1 MAGHTILLNLLGG
14 VALLLWGTRMVQ
26 SAILKAF
33 GPQLRT
39 AIARA
44 AAGPVRA
51 AATGAAAATALQ
63 SATATAVLVMGFITR
78 GLIALPAALALML
91 GADLGTTLAVQALSL
106 DVRAL
111 IPILLIAGVALA
123 RASRPTTEQVGRLLV
138 GIGLILLAL
147 GLIVS
152 ASAPMRASATVALVL
167 GRLADDPLL
176 AMLLAAA
183 LTWAMH
189 SSVAF
194 VLFVISLVGGGLI
207 ALPLALALVLGAN
220 VGGGLVALGMAAG
233 QPAAARRVVIG
244 NLAFR
249 LIGATVAF
257 LALGPLITAAGSLAA
272 EPGRAVAHFHTL
284 FNLAL
289 AVVFLPLVGRA
300 AALLER
306 ALPDAEPSHDARLDL
321 LDPDLLD
328 NPPLALNAATRAM
341 LRLADKVE
349 LMLRETILTFEETDP
364 RRIRAVEAMERE
376 VDVEQERIKLYLAQL
391 MQRALTPDESG
402 QVLEAVT
409 FTTNLEHIGDI
420 IDRGLLRLAARKQK
434 HGVRFSDAG
443 WQDIRG
449 FHAMIADQMRR
460 ALAVFVSRDPS
471 VARELVAEKDRLR
484 EEEARASERHF
495 ARLRDGLPE
504 TIETSALH
512 LDVLRDLKRINAH
525 LTSVAYPIL
534 EQTGEL
540 RGSRLRSPK
549 PEPAPRPGS
558 RHRPRATL
566 VGQPGLAHGWRTDS
580 GVAVPNPA
588 SARERGQRH
597 ARGGPRK
604 RPPGWAGGRC
614 PGSRPGRNGSAGA
627 LSS

>member
-33 GPQLRT
+33 GVQLRT
-39 AIARA
+39 AIAHA
-44 AAGPVRA
+44 AASPLRA

-63 SATATAVLVMGFITR
+63 SATATGMLVIGFVTR
-78 GLIALPAALALML
+78 GLVGLPAALALML

-106 DVRAL
+106 DLGAL
-111 IPILLIAGVALA
+111 IPILLIAGAALA
-123 RASRPTTEQVGRLLV
+123 RASRTSTQQVGRLLV
-138 GIGLILLAL
+138 GLGLILLAL
-147 GLIVS
+147 GMVVA
-152 ASAPMRASATVALVL
+152 ASAPMRASETVALVL
-167 GRLADDPLL
+167 GRLAHDPLL
-176 AMLLAAA
+176 AVVLAAA

-194 VLFVISLVGGGLI
+194 VLFVISLVGAGLVGV
-207 ALPLALALVLGAN
+207 PLAIALVLGAN
-220 VGGGLVALGMAAG
+220 VGGALVPLGLATG
-233 QPAAARRVVIG
+233 QPVAARRVVVG

-249 LIGATVAF
+249 LTGAAAAL
-257 LALGPLITAAGSLAA
+257 LALAPLTDLVAPIAG
-272 EPGRAVAHFHTL
+272 EPGRAVAHVHTA

-289 AVVFLPLVGRA
+289 ALVFLPLAGRA
-300 AALLER
+300 AVLLER
-306 ALPDAEPSHDARLDL
+306 ALPDAEPAQAARLDL

-328 NPPLALNAATRAM
+328 SAPLALNAATRAM

-364 RRIRAVEAMERE
+364 RRIRAFEAMEEE
-376 VDVEQERIKLYLAQL
+376 VDAEQERIKLYLAQL
-391 MQRALTPDESG
+391 MQRSLTPEESA
-402 QVLEAVT
+402 QVIEAVT

-420 IDRGLLRLAARKQK
+420 IDRGLLKLAARKQK
-434 HGVRFSDAG
+434 HGLRFSDAG

-449 FHAMIADQMRR
+449 FHGLIAEQMRR
-460 ALAVFVSRDPS
+460 ALMVFVTRDPS
-471 VARELVAEKDRLR
+471 AARVLVAEKDRLR

-540 RGSRLRSPK
+540 RNSRLRAMP
-549 PEPAPRPGS
+549 PEAPPS
-558 RHRPRATL
+558 R
-566 VGQPGLAHGWRTDS
+566 QRT
-580 GVAVPNPA
+580 
-588 SARERGQRH
+588 RE
-597 ARGGPRK
+597 A
-604 RPPGWAGGRC
+604 
-614 PGSRPGRNGSAGA
+614 
-627 LSS
+627 